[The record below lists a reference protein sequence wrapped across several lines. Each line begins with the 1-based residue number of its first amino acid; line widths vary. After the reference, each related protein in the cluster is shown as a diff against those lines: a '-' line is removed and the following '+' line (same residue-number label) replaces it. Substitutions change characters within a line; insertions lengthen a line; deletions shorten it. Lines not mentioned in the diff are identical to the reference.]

1 MLTSKAFWES
11 AIERAV
17 KTLAQTALALLG
29 TSQVVSAIDV
39 NWLEI
44 GGVAVLAAI
53 LSILTSVALPAE
65 ETKASVR
72 LESVEK
78 ATASAAPSK
87 AAPAKAPHKK
97 PIVAKKP
104 GTTKK

>member
-17 KTLAQTALALLG
+17 KTFAQTALALLG

-39 NWLEI
+39 NWGEI

-53 LSILTSVALPAE
+53 LSVLTSIALPAN

-72 LESVEK
+72 LE
-78 ATASAAPSK
+78 ASQKEAAQ
-87 AAPAKAPHKK
+87 AAPAKTAATKAPHKSSAT
-97 PIVAKKP
+97 AKKP
-104 GTTKK
+104 GTAKK

>member
-29 TSQVVSAIDV
+29 TSQVISAIDV
-39 NWLEI
+39 NWGEI
-44 GGVAVLAAI
+44 GGVSLLAAV
-53 LSILTSVALPAE
+53 LSILTSIALPASE
-65 ETKASVR
+65 VKSAVRAEAVSKA
-72 LESVEK
+72 
-78 ATASAAPSK
+78 AAAAAPSK

-97 PIVAKKP
+97 PAVAKKP
-104 GTTKK
+104 GTAKK

>member
-17 KTLAQTALALLG
+17 KTFAQTALALLG
-29 TSQVVSAIDV
+29 TSQVISAIEV
-39 NWLEI
+39 NWGEI

-53 LSILTSVALPAE
+53 LSVLTSVALPAA
-65 ETKASVR
+65 ETKESVR
-72 LESVEK
+72 LEAAQKAE
-78 ATASAAPSK
+78 ATASAAK
-87 AAPAKAPHKK
+87 AAT
-97 PIVAKKP
+97 KKP